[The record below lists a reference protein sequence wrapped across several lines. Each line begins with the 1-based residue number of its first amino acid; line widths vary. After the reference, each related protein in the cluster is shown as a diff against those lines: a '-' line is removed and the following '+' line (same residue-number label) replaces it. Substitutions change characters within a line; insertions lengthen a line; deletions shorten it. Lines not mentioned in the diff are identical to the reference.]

1 MKKLF
6 AGVVV
11 FSLSALLA
19 VAQGEKKAAPKIE
32 GTWTQTGGILEGKKL
47 PGEIFDELKTVLTF
61 KDGKYSQVDN
71 GNPSEAGT
79 YKVDATK
86 TPATIDFVVEEGRE
100 KGKLQLAIF
109 KIEGET
115 ITLALAQHGSND
127 RPKNFDGENTEG
139 VMVLKRNK

>member
-6 AGVVV
+6 ACVVV
-11 FSLSALLA
+11 FSLSVLLA
-19 VAQGEKKAAPKIE
+19 VAQDEKKAAPKIE
-32 GTWTQTGGILEGKKL
+32 GSWTQTGGILQGEKL
-47 PGEIFDELKTVLTF
+47 PAEIFDEVKTVLTF

-71 GNPSEAGT
+71 GNQSEAGT

-86 TPATIDFVVEEGRE
+86 KPATIDFVVEEGEE

-109 KIEGET
+109 KIDGET
-115 ITLALAQHGSND
+115 ITLALAKHGSND
-127 RPKNFDGENTEG
+127 RPKNFDGENNEW